1 MRVPVILHTI
11 SSFDQSI
18 LDKVAPTILKGLAL
32 CIENPSPLRNEIINS
47 PDFWALLQNLKD
59 HSDIAAD
66 VFQLITKAV
75 TSRPSS
81 VTADNY
87 EAVVSFLNGFATAG
101 SVGAVIE
108 QKKDRNARRSK
119 PTKPVKPR

>member
-1 MRVPVILHTI
+1 MVLHTI

-18 LDKVAPTILKGLAL
+18 LDKTATTILKGLDK
-32 CIENPSPLRNEIINS
+32 CCEQPSPLRNEITNT
-47 PDFWALLQNLKD
+47 PDFWSILKSLKG
-59 HSDIAAD
+59 HSEVASD
-66 VFQLITKAV
+66 VFQLIAKAV

-87 EAVVSFLNGFATAG
+87 EDTVSLLNSFAAAG

-108 QKKDRNARRSK
+108 QKRDRNARRTQA
-119 PTKPVKPR
+119 TKPVKPR